1 MKYGNKKTPV
11 QYGDRTITFD
21 SKKEAERFQELI
33 ALQKAGEIVDIWI
46 QYPFEL
52 QPAFEVNGHKYRA
65 ITYIA
70 DFVYTKKDGSF
81 VVEDVKGY
89 RTEVY
94 KIKRKMFAYKYK
106 EEGIEVVEV

>member
-11 QYGDRTITFD
+11 QYGDQTIVFD
-21 SKKEAERFQELI
+21 SKKEAARFEELI
-33 ALQKAGEIVDIWI
+33 ALQKAGEIIDIWI

-52 QPAFEVNGHKYRA
+52 QPGFEVNGHKYRP

-70 DFVYTKKDGSF
+70 DFVYTRKDGSY
-81 VVEDVKGY
+81 VVEDVKGF

-94 KIKRKMFAYKYK
+94 KLKRKMFAYKYRGD
-106 EEGIEVVEV
+106 GIEITEI